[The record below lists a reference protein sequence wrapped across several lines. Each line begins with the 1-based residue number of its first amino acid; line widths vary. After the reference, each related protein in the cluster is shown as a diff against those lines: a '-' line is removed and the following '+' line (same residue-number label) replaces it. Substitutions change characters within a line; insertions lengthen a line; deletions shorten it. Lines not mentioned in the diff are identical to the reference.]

1 MMKPMTPGQFLAS
14 MKRREFLKGSAAL
27 ALGAAAPAIWTRPV
41 QAQQNVL
48 TLLSWPGYAD
58 PEVVGPFEQANNVKV
73 VGKEYTGGDNML
85 ALLNSSPPGT
95 FDLVLSDA
103 EYVRMLR
110 EANLIQ
116 KLDPTAFPMDDF
128 WPQFQK
134 FGGFW
139 NGNDMY
145 AIMTSFGFLGMTY
158 NAQKLKREE
167 MDSYKVMWDPKV
179 QKKVGMYD
187 WYLPPM
193 LCLSLY
199 NGNRPPYDINN
210 EQFAKL
216 KQTLFS
222 LKPQVAG
229 IGAFAGA
236 FSMLSQGEAW
246 IMPGTGAWLTL
257 LLKKDGVP
265 VDDIVPEEGGL
276 QWSEGMAIAKA
287 TSKPELARKFLQ
299 YMASPEGQM
308 RVAIKPAY
316 SGSIPKQGRLE
327 AAQ

>member
-27 ALGAAAPAIWTRPV
+27 ALGAAAPAIWTRPA

-134 FGGFW
+134 FGRILERQRHVRHH
-139 NGNDMY
+139 DQ
-145 AIMTSFGFLGMTY
+145 LRV
-158 NAQKLKREE
+158 LR
-167 MDSYKVMWDPKV
+167 
-179 QKKVGMYD
+179 
-187 WYLPPM
+187 
-193 LCLSLY
+193 
-199 NGNRPPYDINN
+199 
-210 EQFAKL
+210 
-216 KQTLFS
+216 
-222 LKPQVAG
+222 
-229 IGAFAGA
+229 
-236 FSMLSQGEAW
+236 
-246 IMPGTGAWLTL
+246 
-257 LLKKDGVP
+257 
-265 VDDIVPEEGGL
+265 DDL
-276 QWSEGMAIAKA
+276 
-287 TSKPELARKFLQ
+287 
-299 YMASPEGQM
+299 
-308 RVAIKPAY
+308 
-316 SGSIPKQGRLE
+316 
-327 AAQ
+327 